1 MSGYLNRSK
10 GNKKQWKRLWFVI
23 KNKVLYTYAA
33 SEVLMTGLHLH
44 ALKFSSS
51 FSLFSVQCFW
61 AALLCVQDVAALE
74 SQPLLGFFLREEKNG
89 PAQKLQFKLYHKN
102 TLFYI
107 FKADDI
113 PTAQR
118 FVTFLLSVQ
127 SLKQNTVTVPV
138 TVKTSVFLFFF
149 KNPFFSSAQM
159 DRSLSGGDDS
169 GTGMIFDSHSSRTD
183 FSTPTWRPGTT

>member
-33 SEVLMTGLHLH
+33 SEVSAAGRLFFASPRLPLER
-44 ALKFSSS
+44 ASPFSR
-51 FSLFSVQCFW
+51 
-61 AALLCVQDVAALE
+61 QDVAALE

-89 PAQKLQFKLYHKN
+89 PARKLQFKLYHKN
-102 TLFYI
+102 TLFHI

-118 FVTFLLSVQ
+118 
-127 SLKQNTVTVPV
+127 
-138 TVKTSVFLFFF
+138 
-149 KNPFFSSAQM
+149 
-159 DRSLSGGDDS
+159 
-169 GTGMIFDSHSSRTD
+169 
-183 FSTPTWRPGTT
+183 